1 MNNKPK
7 IEKTYTPLILDNKVK
22 KELWDRLK
30 GLGVKYLRSYKQDS
44 YYRFIYEE
52 LPFKIVL
59 LSSYNTSQQL
69 PVFFERDG
77 VWHINATK
85 EFETIEE
92 ILQTVWYICFILDM
106 YENDEE
112 MDKMKAYAHKHNL
125 NPLLLEHACIERKDG
140 SHGIYFPPESNI
152 KYVQM
157 VEELARKYMK
167 RIEMNNMKFGVS
179 FQAMKYLSF
188 CAFFRMI
195 INDAIDKELI
205 YKQINN

>member
-7 IEKTYTPLILDNKVK
+7 IEKTYTPLNFDNKVK

-30 GLGVKYLRSYKQDS
+30 GFGVKYLRSYKQDS

-77 VWHINATK
+77 CWLINATK
-85 EFETIEE
+85 GFETIEE

-112 MDKMKAYAHKHNL
+112 MEKMKVYALKHNL
-125 NPLLLEHACIERKDG
+125 NPLLLEHACVERKDG
-140 SHGIYFPPESNI
+140 CHRIYFTPKSNI

-188 CAFFRMI
+188 CAFGNMI
-195 INDAIDKELI
+195 IDDSIDKELV
-205 YKQINN
+205 YKQIDN